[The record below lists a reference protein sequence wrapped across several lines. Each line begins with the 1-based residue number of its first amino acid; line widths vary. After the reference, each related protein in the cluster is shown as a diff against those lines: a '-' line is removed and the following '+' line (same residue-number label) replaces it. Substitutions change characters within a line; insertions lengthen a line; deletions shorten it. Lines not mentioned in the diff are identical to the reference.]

1 MFGKTKRNIVFAI
14 VFSLL
19 ALMIV
24 TLTTIYL
31 SNRVALRRENE
42 EMLKTYVERYALEEQ
57 PTAPEPAED
66 AGSGEGGQ
74 TDGGDLP
81 PPPPDGKEP
90 MRREPQFRLST
101 LNV

>member
-14 VFSLL
+14 VFALL

-31 SNRVALRRENE
+31 SNRVALLRENE

-57 PTAPEPAED
+57 PTAY
-66 AGSGEGGQ
+66 
-74 TDGGDLP
+74 
-81 PPPPDGKEP
+81 
-90 MRREPQFRLST
+90 RST
-101 LNV
+101 